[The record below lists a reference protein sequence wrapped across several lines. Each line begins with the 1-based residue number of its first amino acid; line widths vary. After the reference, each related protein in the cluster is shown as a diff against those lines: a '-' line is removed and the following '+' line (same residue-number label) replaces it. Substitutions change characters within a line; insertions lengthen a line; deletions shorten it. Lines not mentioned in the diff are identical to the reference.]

1 MTENNSALKIEKTI
15 SVSTAVETHAVLIDW
30 NDELW
35 IFINSVERKETS
47 VFKLDSSFFLKEY
60 TPLPLLITSATLCEK
75 EIVLSGANIEGKPLI
90 IAINNSG
97 EIQSL
102 NILEIIPTIWP
113 VIACSNKIFIAWQ
126 ENANE
131 IDRGNLNLE
140 TSKIEKLPAISVNNP
155 PAMLFP
161 LKETI
166 FAAISEKNKTQLVN
180 LISNEISNL
189 DISQPIT
196 VGETID
202 AIFYGWLETNF
213 VCLKFLK
220 EDKQVN
226 FPMKKASLGNLKA
239 ISGNEAT
246 LWIQKRELQMDDT
259 YQWKSTIIQENT
271 EMFEIDGFIYT
282 VKSWNDRLVL
292 IQNSRIIL
300 LKKFTI

>member
-1 MTENNSALKIEKTI
+1 MIDNNSVLKIEKTI
-15 SVSTAVETHAVLIDW
+15 SLPIAVETHAVLIDW

-35 IFINSVERKETS
+35 IFINSVERKEAS

-60 TPLPLLITSATLCEK
+60 TSLPLLITSATLCKK

-90 IAINNSG
+90 IAINNSA

-102 NILEIIPTIWP
+102 NTLEIIPIIWP
-113 VIACSNKIFIAWQ
+113 VTACSNKTFIAWQ
-126 ENANE
+126 ENTNE
-131 IDRGNLNLE
+131 IERGNLNME
-140 TSKIEKLPAISVNNP
+140 TSKMEKLPAISVSNP

-166 FAAISEKNKTQLVN
+166 FAVISEKNKTLLFN
-180 LISNEISNL
+180 LINNEISNL

-202 AIFYGWLETNF
+202 TIFYGWMETHA

-220 EDKQVN
+220 NGKQVN
-226 FPMKKASLGNLKA
+226 FPINKASIGNLKA
-239 ISGNEAT
+239 ISGNVVT
-246 LWIQKRELQMDDT
+246 LWIQKRELQMDDS

-271 EMFEIDGFIYT
+271 EMFEIDGFIYA

-300 LKKFTI
+300 LKKFIS

>member
-1 MTENNSALKIEKTI
+1 M
-15 SVSTAVETHAVLIDW
+15 ETHAVLIDW
-30 NDELW
+30 NNELW

-60 TPLPLLITSATLCEK
+60 TSLPLLTTSATLCK
-75 EIVLSGANIEGKPLI
+75 KKIVLSGANSNGKPLI

-102 NILEIIPTIWP
+102 NILEIVPTIWP
-113 VIACSNKIFIAWQ
+113 VIVFSNKPFIAWQ

-131 IDRGNLNLE
+131 IKRGKLNLG
-140 TSKIEKLPAISVNNP
+140 TGKIEKLPAISINNP
-155 PAMLFP
+155 PALLFP
-161 LKETI
+161 LKEII
-166 FAAISEKNKTQLVN
+166 FVAISEKNKTRLIN
-180 LISNEISNL
+180 LINNEISNL

-202 AIFYGWLETNF
+202 SSFYGWLETNS

-220 EDKQVN
+220 KDKQIN

-259 YQWKSTIIQENT
+259 YQWKSTIIKENT

-282 VKSWNDRLVL
+282 VKSWTDRLVL
-292 IQNSRIIL
+292 IQNSKIIL

>member
-15 SVSTAVETHAVLIDW
+15 SLPMTVESHTVLVDW
-30 NDELW
+30 DDELW
-35 IFINSVERKETS
+35 IMINSIQNKETFI
-47 VFKLDSSFFLKEY
+47 FKMNASLSFEKMVS
-60 TPLPLLITSATLCEK
+60 LPLLSTSSTICKNKLIITGS
-75 EIVLSGANIEGKPLI
+75 NFEGKPKI
-90 IAINNSG
+90 ISLNNLG
-97 EIQSL
+97 EIQE
-102 NILEIIPTIWP
+102 EIILDHTPTIWP

-131 IDRGNLNLE
+131 IDRGNLNME
-140 TSKIEKLPAISVNNP
+140 TSKIEKLPSISVKNP

-161 LKETI
+161 LKETV

-180 LISNEISNL
+180 LISNEISDL

-196 VGETID
+196 VGETSNS
-202 AIFYGWLETNF
+202 IFYGWLETAT

-220 EDKQVN
+220 KDKQIN

-239 ISGNEAT
+239 ISGKEAT
-246 LWIQKRELQMDDT
+246 LWFQKRELQMDDT
-259 YQWKSTIIQENT
+259 YQWKSTIIQENI

-282 VKSWNDRLVL
+282 AKSWNDRLVL

-300 LKKFTI
+300 LKKFIS